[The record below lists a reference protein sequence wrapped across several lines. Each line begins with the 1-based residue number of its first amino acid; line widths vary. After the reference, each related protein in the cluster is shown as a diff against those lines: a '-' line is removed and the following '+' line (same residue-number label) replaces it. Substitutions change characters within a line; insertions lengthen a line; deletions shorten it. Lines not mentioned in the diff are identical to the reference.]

1 MNIQK
6 IHFMYQLAEEFNQ
19 LYLPIGESEEHT
31 RAYRDVVLR
40 GKKPQN
46 RKLEFALNDKDTME
60 VIESGFGVVRCIYMY
75 DRRDFEKI
83 VRCMA
88 HKCQPV
94 IIPKT
99 MGSIVILGVTNWRKI
114 QEHKKMYEESGGKE
128 WKKEFEK
135 FTSIKDNYKESLI
148 IISDGPYS
156 GVNLEGTAMDE
167 IDWCAISKR
176 IRKFHELTHFFC
188 LKKYHHFKEE
198 IFDEILADS
207 MGFLFALD
215 FYHKELALRCLGI
228 SKERYLQG
236 GRLENYI
243 GLKHITKKLCTDI
256 ISVADCIDKIIVYKS
271 HTSLVELGI
280 YGLVKILDD
289 IYSDSYIIEKI
300 QELKKFH
307 QD

>member
-1 MNIQK
+1 MNIK
-6 IHFMYQLAEEFNQ
+6 KMHFIHQLAEEFNQ
-19 LYLPIGESEEHT
+19 LYLPIGEGEEHS
-31 RAYRDVVLR
+31 RAYKDVVLR
-40 GKKPQN
+40 GNEPHN
-46 RKLEFALNDKDTME
+46 RKLDFTLNDKDTME
-60 VIESGFGVVRCIYMY
+60 VFESGFGDVRCIYMY

-99 MGSIVILGVTNWRKI
+99 MGSIVILGITNWKKI

-128 WKKEFEK
+128 WRNEFEK
-135 FTSIKDNYKESLI
+135 FTSIKDNYKETLI

-156 GVNLEGTAMDE
+156 GIKLEGTDMDE
-167 IDWCAISKR
+167 IEWCETSKS

-188 LKKYHHFKEE
+188 LKKYHRFKEA

-207 MGFLFALD
+207 MGFLFALG
-215 FYHKELALRCLGI
+215 FHNKELALKCLGV
-228 SKERYLQG
+228 SKEGYLQG

-243 GLKHITKKLCTDI
+243 GLKCITNKLCTDI
-256 ISVADCIDKIIVYKS
+256 ISVADCIDKIIVQKS
-271 HTSLVELGI
+271 HTSHVKLGI
-280 YGLVKILDD
+280 TGLIKILDD
-289 IYSDSYIIEKI
+289 IYSDCYIIEKI